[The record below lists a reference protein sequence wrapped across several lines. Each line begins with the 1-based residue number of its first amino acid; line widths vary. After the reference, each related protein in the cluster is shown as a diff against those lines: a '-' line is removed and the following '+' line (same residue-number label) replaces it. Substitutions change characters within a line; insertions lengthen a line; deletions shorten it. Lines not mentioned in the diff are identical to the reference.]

1 MAQARMGGTL
11 VLFVLAL
18 VCNGSMAFASGTYTA
33 TRFDVYATVVDGGM
47 DVRETVQFDFQS
59 GTFVKVWR
67 DIPASRT
74 DGIDVLDAFI
84 DGVAVAPLVTRGSS
98 VHVEWRFPA
107 TGPSSH
113 TFTLHYRVRGLVY
126 RELDRDV
133 VRWRALP
140 SEHSYRIDASRI
152 VIHAAEPDADPPKAE
167 AHRAVLDYARAIPAG
182 GIDIQAGPIQSN
194 GYIVADVRFPPGRLA
209 TVQPNWRRR
218 QDAAMALAP
227 RWAMTGTALFLIGI
241 VGLVFARSGYASPSI
256 RMDEATAA
264 EPPSPL
270 PAAMAAALANN
281 GRFLG
286 HVAPATLIDLADRG
300 VLAIRE
306 LPRRLGVR
314 TFEIEQVPGTYQ
326 LDEHETVAVT
336 SAFGGSGDP
345 VTLGRARGRLARA
358 GRRFR
363 AALNADL
370 TARGFLDVDRKGA
383 RDRVTATGFVFL
395 LIGVLGSTAAAL
407 FVPAFGGWIFLV
419 PAGAGIAGITGVIVA
434 ASMTPLSDDALV
446 EAARWRGYRRYLKS
460 IAANRDETPASIPS
474 RAIVYGVALGLAYHW
489 ARFLR
494 RHPDAAPTWFVALD
508 GDGAGFAAFIGAHA
522 AGSAGASGAGAA
534 GGGASGAA

>member
-1 MAQARMGGTL
+1 
-11 VLFVLAL
+11 
-18 VCNGSMAFASGTYTA
+18 
-33 TRFDVYATVVDGGM
+33 
-47 DVRETVQFDFQS
+47 
-59 GTFVKVWR
+59 
-67 DIPASRT
+67 
-74 DGIDVLDAFI
+74 
-84 DGVAVAPLVTRGSS
+84 
-98 VHVEWRFPA
+98 
-107 TGPSSH
+107 
-113 TFTLHYRVRGLVY
+113 
-126 RELDRDV
+126 
-133 VRWRALP
+133 
-140 SEHSYRIDASRI
+140 
-152 VIHAAEPDADPPKAE
+152 
-167 AHRAVLDYARAIPAG
+167 
-182 GIDIQAGPIQSN
+182 
-194 GYIVADVRFPPGRLA
+194 
-209 TVQPNWRRR
+209 
-218 QDAAMALAP
+218 
-227 RWAMTGTALFLIGI
+227 
-241 VGLVFARSGYASPSI
+241 
-256 RMDEATAA
+256 
-264 EPPSPL
+264 
-270 PAAMAAALANN
+270 
-281 GRFLG
+281 
-286 HVAPATLIDLADRG
+286 
-300 VLAIRE
+300 
-306 LPRRLGVR
+306 
-314 TFEIEQVPGTYQ
+314 
-326 LDEHETVAVT
+326 VT